1 MIATVTGKVSDI
13 HIFYIIDYFRKT
25 LNSAKYYK
33 RCSHDILDMPHPCG
47 QFPST
52 LPSTPERMPTTMNL
66 APPHLHQPFLM
77 VLKIQIQGLQQ
88 LISMANVQEPTLEP
102 LLLHQKLQEYLP
114 SPLKLSKSCYIYK
127 KCKNCYR
134 ILFTSY

>member
-1 MIATVTGKVSDI
+1 MRDDKDLEISMSGQVEMEAKTMIVTATAMQD
-13 HIFYIIDYFRKT
+13 
-25 LNSAKYYK
+25 
-33 RCSHDILDMPHPCG
+33 PCG

-77 VLKIQIQGLQQ
+77 VLKIQTQGLQQ

-114 SPLKLSKSCYIYK
+114 SPLKLIASLHGVTCNI
-127 KCKNCYR
+127 
-134 ILFTSY
+134 